1 MLNRKFIISTI
12 IISSLLSACQSN
24 PTHPNKSNK
33 KNSAVT
39 PPPASVQTGSG
50 NLEKRQ
56 DVQSFIKIM
65 VTKHQFNE
73 VALQKVFAQTR
84 TQQAI
89 IDAMNKPAE
98 KSKTWGEYRPI
109 FMTDKRING
118 GISFYKQHID
128 ALKRAEAQFGVNS
141 EIIVAII
148 GVETSFGVN
157 KGKWRVMDALSTLA
171 FNFPRRADFFTQELE
186 KFLLIARDNQAD
198 PFSFTGSY
206 AGAMGYPQF
215 MPSSYRNFAID
226 FDGDGKR
233 DLWNNPVDAIGS
245 VANYLAKNGWS
256 RGGSIAVPVTIA
268 PNKDISRV
276 LHNGSV
282 TPPTQLVKNLIQA
295 GVITNANPNGK
306 AMLLQ
311 FQNTNAT
318 EYWLTFQNFYSITR
332 YNRSPLYA
340 LAVFQLGQ
348 AIKQGL

>member
-1 MLNRKFIISTI
+1 MLNKKIIMGTI
-12 IISSLLSACQSN
+12 IVSSLLSACQSN
-24 PTHPNKSNK
+24 PAHSNKSNK
-33 KNSAVT
+33 KNNT
-39 PPPASVQTGSG
+39 PTSSPTQLSGS
-50 NLEKRQ
+50 NLEKNQ
-56 DVQSFIKIM
+56 NVQSFIKMM
-65 VTKHQFNE
+65 VSKHQFNE
-73 VALQKVFAQTR
+73 AALQKIFAHTR
-84 TQQAI
+84 KQQAI

-109 FMTDKRING
+109 FMTEKRINEG
-118 GISFYKQHID
+118 ARFYTQHSD
-128 ALKRAEAQFGVNS
+128 VLKRAEAQFGVNA

-148 GVETSFGVN
+148 GVETSFGAN

-171 FNFPRRADFFTQELE
+171 FHFPRRAEFFTQELE

-215 MPSSYRNFAID
+215 MPSSYRNFAVD

-256 RGGSIAVPVTIA
+256 RGGTIAIPVTIA
-268 PNKDISRV
+268 ANKDISRV
-276 LHNGSV
+276 VHNGSV
-282 TPPTQLVKNLIQA
+282 TPPTQLVKNLILS
-295 GVITNANPNGK
+295 GVITTANPNSK

-311 FQNTNAT
+311 FENTTAT

-340 LAVFQLGQ
+340 LAVYQLGQ
-348 AIKQGL
+348 AIKQKI